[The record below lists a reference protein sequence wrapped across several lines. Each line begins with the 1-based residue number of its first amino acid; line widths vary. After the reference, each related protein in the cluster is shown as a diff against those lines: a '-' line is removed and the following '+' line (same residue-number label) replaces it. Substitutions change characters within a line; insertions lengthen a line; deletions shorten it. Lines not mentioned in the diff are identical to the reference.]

1 MSGTKDQLHT
11 FARKGDDSME
21 FNDKDAV
28 DLMIPIIQGL
38 EDQNTILLT
47 IMLACL
53 RLWNR
58 GGHTRGPLCAILRQY
73 TVLNHP
79 IWVLMTPCHLSHFR
93 LIPSHTR

>member
-38 EDQNTILLT
+38 EDQNTIVS
-47 IMLACL
+47 
-53 RLWNR
+53 
-58 GGHTRGPLCAILRQY
+58 LCMR
-73 TVLNHP
+73 N
-79 IWVLMTPCHLSHFR
+79 
-93 LIPSHTR
+93 